1 MGWSDVMKIDAVFSG
16 GGVKGFAYVGVLES
30 WEEKNLQ
37 VERAAGT
44 SAGAIIAGLLAA
56 GYHSKDIKELMK
68 SLDVQNLA
76 DQPLLSKL
84 LPVTKWLFLY
94 FQLGLYKGETLETWL
109 REVLAKQNIYQFGDL
124 KPGALKVVVSD
135 LSLGKLVV
143 IPDDLERVY
152 GLHPDTFSVAA
163 AIRMSA
169 GFPYFFMPKRIQG
182 KNKEKSVIVDGGL
195 LSNFP
200 LWIFSEDEEKKTRPI
215 IGVRLTDPSSSLEP
229 REIRNALHMFP
240 SLFATMKQAH
250 DNRYISKHQADH
262 IIFVP
267 TPEQNSMNF
276 NITEESREKL
286 RQIGKESSEKFLR
299 TWSG

>member
-1 MGWSDVMKIDAVFSG
+1 MNIDAVFSG
-16 GGVKGFAYVGVLES
+16 GGVKGFAYVGVLEA

-44 SAGAIIAGLLAA
+44 SAGAIIAGFLAA
-56 GYHSKDIKELMK
+56 GYHYKDIKELMK
-68 SLDVQNLA
+68 TLDVQNLA
-76 DQPLLSKL
+76 DPPLLAKV
-84 LPVTKWLFLY
+84 LPATKWLFLY
-94 FQLGLYKGETLETWL
+94 FQLGLYKGEKLEAWL
-109 REVLAKQNIYQFGDL
+109 RDALSKRNVYQFGDL
-124 KPGALKVVVSD
+124 KPGVLKVVVSD

-152 GLHPDTFSVAA
+152 GIHPDTFSVAA

-169 GFPYFFMPKRIQG
+169 GFPYFFMPKAIQG
-182 KNKEKSVIVDGGL
+182 KNKQKSIIVDGGL

-200 LWIFSEDEEKKTRPI
+200 LWIFSEAEEKQARPV
-215 IGVRLTDPSSSLEP
+215 IGVKLTDPSTSVEP
-229 REIRNALHMFP
+229 REIRNALNMFP

-250 DNRYISKHQADH
+250 DNRYISKHQAGH

>member
-1 MGWSDVMKIDAVFSG
+1 MKIDAVFSG

-44 SAGAIIAGLLAA
+44 SAGAIIAGFLAA
-56 GYHSKDIKELMK
+56 GYQYRDIKELMK
-68 SLDVQNLA
+68 TLDVQKLA
-76 DQPLLSKL
+76 DPPWLSKV

-94 FQLGLYKGETLETWL
+94 YQLGLYKGEKLEAWL
-109 REVLAKQNIYQFGDL
+109 REALARQNVYQFGDL
-124 KPGALKVVVSD
+124 KPGVLKVVVSD

-152 GLHPDTFSVAA
+152 GLQPETFSVAA

-200 LWIFSEDEEKKTRPI
+200 LWIFSEDEKMKARPV
-215 IGVRLTDPSSSLEP
+215 IGVKLTDLSTSMEP
-229 REIRNALHMFP
+229 REIRNALNMFP
-240 SLFATMKQAH
+240 RLFATMKQAH
-250 DNRYISKHQADH
+250 DNRYISKSQADH

-267 TPEQNSMNF
+267 TPEVSSMNF
-276 NITEESREKL
+276 DITEVSREKL
-286 RQIGKESSEKFLR
+286 RQIGKESSENFLR

>member
-1 MGWSDVMKIDAVFSG
+1 MKIDAVFSG
-16 GGVKGFAYVGVLES
+16 GGVKGFAYVGVLEA

-44 SAGAIIAGLLAA
+44 SAGAIIAGFLAA
-56 GYHSKDIKELMK
+56 GYHYKDIKELMK
-68 SLDVQNLA
+68 TLDVQDLA
-76 DQPLLSKL
+76 DPPLLSKV
-84 LPVTKWLFLY
+84 LPATKWLFLY
-94 FQLGLYKGETLETWL
+94 FQLGLYKGEKLEAWL
-109 REVLAKQNIYQFGDL
+109 GDALSKRNIYRFGDL
-124 KPGALKVVVSD
+124 KPGVLKVVVSD

-152 GLHPDTFSVAA
+152 GIHPDTFSVAA

-169 GFPYFFMPKRIQG
+169 GFPYFFMPKSIQG
-182 KNKEKSVIVDGGL
+182 KNKQKSIIVDGGL

-200 LWIFSEDEEKKTRPI
+200 LWIFSEAEEKQVRPV
-215 IGVRLTDPSSSLEP
+215 IGVKLTEPSTSVEP
-229 REIRNALHMFP
+229 REIRNALNMFP
-240 SLFATMKQAH
+240 SLFVTMKQAH

-286 RQIGKESSEKFLR
+286 RRIGKESSEKFLR

>member
-1 MGWSDVMKIDAVFSG
+1 MKIDAVFSG

-30 WEEKNLQ
+30 WEENNLQ

-44 SAGAIIAGLLAA
+44 SAGAIIAALLTA
-56 GYHSKDIKELMK
+56 GYDCKDINELMK
-68 SLDVQNLA
+68 ILDVQSLA
-76 DQPLLSKL
+76 DPPLLSKL
-84 LPVTKWLFLY
+84 VPVTKWLFLY
-94 FQLGLYKGETLETWL
+94 FQLGLYKGEKLEAWL
-109 REVLAKQNIYQFGDL
+109 KEVLARRNIYQFSDL
-124 KPGALKVVVSD
+124 KPDALKVVVSD

-182 KNKEKSVIVDGGL
+182 KNKGKSVIVDGGL

-200 LWIFSEDEEKKTRPI
+200 LWIFSEAEKKQARPV
-215 IGVRLTDPSSSLEP
+215 IGVKLTDPAASVEP
-229 REIRNALHMFP
+229 REIRNALQMFP

-250 DNRYISKHQADH
+250 DNRYISKHQSNH

-267 TPEQNSMNF
+267 APEQNSMNF